1 MGVAAYPLHYF
12 LLMQSFWTKTSFTRC
27 GYTRHSFIY
36 TFIKPMSWSQ
46 LPPPKYIQKKQF
58 TGPNLCGTTSRL
70 MPWSIFLTMSVLPL
84 PHFILSTTLPVL
96 SYSLKYSLI
105 ACHTG
110 SSGDTHCNLHWLRLP
125 TIWKAHL
132 VKCRTVIQNGKPQT
146 RVAFLHNCQM
156 QRACATETQEETQVS
171 IRK

>member
-1 MGVAAYPLHYF
+1 MVTQDTPL
-12 LLMQSFWTKTSFTRC
+12 
-27 GYTRHSFIY
+27 
-36 TFIKPMSWSQ
+36 
-46 LPPPKYIQKKQF
+46 
-58 TGPNLCGTTSRL
+58 
-70 MPWSIFLTMSVLPL
+70 
-84 PHFILSTTLPVL
+84 FILSSNQWVGLSFLLQSTYKKSSLQDQNCVERPPDWCLEASFWPWVFFHCPTSFCQTTLPVL